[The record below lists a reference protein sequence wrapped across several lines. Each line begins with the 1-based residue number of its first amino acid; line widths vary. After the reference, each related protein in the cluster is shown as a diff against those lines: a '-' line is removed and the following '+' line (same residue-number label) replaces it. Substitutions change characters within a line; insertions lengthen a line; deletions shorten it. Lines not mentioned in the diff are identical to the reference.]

1 MKLTN
6 EAKIGILVT
15 IAVSALLFLTFKVGN
30 FKFTQQGY
38 TVKTSFYRIDGL
50 EKNAPVRL
58 NGMEVGSVKDIRL
71 VYDQDTK
78 MELTLWIKEEA
89 KIREG
94 AKAFIKIMGML
105 GEKYVELS
113 AGNPGGNFLAQDALI
128 EAQEPIDFD
137 RLLAKG
143 DAIADSLKEISEN
156 INQRLKV
163 NSQAIDDIVANMNT
177 SMKNI
182 SSISGNVDERL
193 KVNRLAID
201 EIVANLNAT
210 SKNLEELSA
219 DVKVNPWKLLYKGK
233 EKPIK

>member
-1 MKLTN
+1 MKVTN

-15 IAVSALLFLTFKVGN
+15 IAVAALLFLTFKVGN
-30 FKFTQQGY
+30 FKFTQPGY
-38 TVKTSFYRIDGL
+38 TVKTYFYRIDGL

-58 NGMEVGSVKDIRL
+58 NGMEVGSVKDIRI

-78 MELTLWIKEEA
+78 MELVLWLKEEA
-89 KIREG
+89 KVREG
-94 AKAFIKIMGML
+94 AKAFVKIMGLL

-113 AGNPGGNFLAQDALI
+113 AGDPGAKFLVQDAVI
-128 EAQEPIDFD
+128 AAQEPMDFD

-143 DAIADSLKEISEN
+143 DAIADNLKEISEN

-163 NSQAIDDIVANMNT
+163 NSQAIDEIVANMNT

-182 SSISGNVDERL
+182 SSISSNVDERL

-201 EIVANLNAT
+201 EIVMNLNAT
-210 SKNLEELSA
+210 SKNLEEVSA
-219 DVKVNPWKLLYKGK
+219 DIKANPWKLLYKDK
-233 EKPIK
+233 EKPKK